1 MSESHSRNKGVLP
14 FASSLF
20 GVYQPITGWK
30 GNLAKKRVAL
40 EQEENVKSII
50 ESMTNDI
57 SIREILGQG
66 DPRTLRPDNE
76 LVVRPP
82 EWMDTEV
89 VKYLRQHA
97 GARANTVADE
107 NNVTVDSTNA
117 TAHQTA
123 VKTTTSIEFEEKIRR
138 YFEPDKISEVAKA
151 SQTADTNPVVA
162 AADDSSEEGN
172 TDTAEKTKEISE
184 TRQDIEK
191 NSISKLVT
199 ELESAI
205 RELKPE
211 DSLKAFVTAG
221 VLGWLKETSPDLLY
235 NLCFQNKTNWE
246 IQTNFINP
254 IADFDSET
262 HMPILSPIGIV
273 HLFKQHFL
281 ELDKANSDISA
292 GLELNPKTDDF
303 LDLLKEESKKNIRF
317 GICDNGDEELAI
329 YLDEATDD
337 LGFEKNVTHAK
348 EIAVLHQ
355 RKQIRRS
362 MKKVGVKVQHIGTQM
377 CWQIYVDEP
386 GFRLGIPGLERMDVP
401 EGIKATMNWFPYKE
415 YENAVQEKIK
425 LSGQVRRHTSAE
437 LREEESYILYRY
449 ILLYLMGAE
458 TGRKKHVSDEIFS
471 SLFDIEKI
479 FYYIAPDWWL
489 PRIPAGQHS
498 AQSDEAGNGEVSV
511 KEWLVQ
517 LDGDNRR
524 NALLNSP
531 WVKVV
536 IPIRAGR
543 EASALKWLQLA
554 HVEGNDGLD
563 AVYRT
568 PDSGTQDEPITLGR
582 AIELLAQEIQQQPRI
597 TDLLW
602 DDPHEA
608 ADTDNKND
616 CSSEALIAE

>member
-1 MSESHSRNKGVLP
+1 MSESHDRDKRVLP

-50 ESMTNDI
+50 ENMMNDI

-66 DPRTLRPDNE
+66 DPKTLRPGTE
-76 LVVRPP
+76 LVIRPP

-89 VKYLRQHA
+89 VKYLREHA
-97 GARANTVADE
+97 GARANTEAGE
-107 NNVTVDSTNA
+107 NVITVDSTNA
-117 TAHQTA
+117 TD
-123 VKTTTSIEFEEKIRR
+123 VKTTTVEFEEKVRR
-138 YFEPDKISEVAKA
+138 YFEGDKKSKAAKA
-151 SQTADTNPVVA
+151 RQTSDTNKVVTS
-162 AADDSSEEGN
+162 ADDSSEEDN
-172 TDTAEKTKEISE
+172 TDTAKKADKVSE
-184 TRQDIEK
+184 ARQDLEK
-191 NSISKLVT
+191 NSISKLVA

-205 RELKPE
+205 RKLKPE

-246 IQTNFINP
+246 IQTNFIDP

-262 HMPILSPIGIV
+262 SMPILSPVGIV
-273 HLFKQHFL
+273 HFFKHFL
-281 ELDKANSDISA
+281 EQDKANSDISA
-292 GLELNPKTDDF
+292 GLELNHKTDDF
-303 LDLLKEESKKNIRF
+303 LGLLKEESKKNIRYA
-317 GICDNGDEELAI
+317 ICDNGFEELVI
-329 YLDEATDD
+329 YLDEATNDV
-337 LGFEKNVTHAK
+337 GFENNVTHAK

-355 RKQIRRS
+355 KKQIRRS
-362 MKKVGVKVQHIGTQM
+362 MKNVGVNVQHVGTQM

-386 GFRLGIPGLERMDVP
+386 GLQLGMPGLERMEVP

-425 LSGQVRRHTSAE
+425 LSGQVRPRTSAE

-449 ILLYLMGAE
+449 ILRYLMGAE
-458 TGRKKHVSDEIFS
+458 TGRKKHVSDEIFR

-479 FYYIAPDWWL
+479 FFYIAPDWWL
-489 PRIPAGQHS
+489 PRIAAGQYS
-498 AQSDEAGNGEVSV
+498 AQSDEAGDVKVSV
-511 KEWLVQ
+511 MEWLVQ

-536 IPIRAGR
+536 IPIREGR
-543 EASALKWLQLA
+543 EVSALKWLQLA

-563 AVYRT
+563 AVYWT
-568 PDSGTQDEPITLGR
+568 PDSETQDGPITLGQ
-582 AIELLAQEIQQQPRI
+582 ALNLLAQGILQQLRI
-597 TDLLW
+597 TALSSDS
-602 DDPHEA
+602 HEA
-608 ADTDNKND
+608 TDTDIKNNY
-616 CSSEALIAE
+616 SSDTLITE